1 MDHRGGEIEVCGEA
15 LVGFVGAQ
23 ARMAT
28 RLNFLSLQKRFSIR
42 WRHLYIS
49 ASAERGCARRGC
61 WKMTALAR
69 AR

>member
-28 RLNFLSLQKRFSIR
+28 PVQGGDKPGQWSGGMVLTR
-42 WRHLYIS
+42 
-49 ASAERGCARRGC
+49 AE
-61 WKMTALAR
+61 
-69 AR
+69 